1 MNVIDRLADR
11 YRAQGKK
18 RIVARVLELR
28 RRVGHIQDREAVA
41 LERRVNGPATD
52 PVDCLDAYLYLFGVQ
67 EVVDALEA
75 MRSASGRSDVVYDD
89 SDPNHSY
96 FDL

>member
-1 MNVIDRLADR
+1 M
-11 YRAQGKK
+11 
-18 RIVARVLELR
+18 
-28 RRVGHIQDREAVA
+28 
-41 LERRVNGPATD
+41 NGPATD

-75 MRSASGRSDVVYDD
+75 MRSASVRSDVVYDD
-89 SDPNHSY
+89 SDPSHSY